1 MAINNDSVKNIL
13 DSLDVIQKQ
22 LDEIKDKLIIETH
35 ENKNERSLIEDDDHR
50 TLIEWGKEGLGFH
63 LDTEKDWFIVK
74 KRIANRSYPFYIV
87 YINFIYFI

>member
-63 LDTEKDWFIVK
+63 LDTEKD
-74 KRIANRSYPFYIV
+74 
-87 YINFIYFI
+87 